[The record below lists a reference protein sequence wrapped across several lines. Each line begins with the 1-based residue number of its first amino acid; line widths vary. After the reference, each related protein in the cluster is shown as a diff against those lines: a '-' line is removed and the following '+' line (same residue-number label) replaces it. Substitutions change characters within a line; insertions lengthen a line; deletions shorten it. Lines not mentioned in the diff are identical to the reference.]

1 MPRAAGL
8 FVFIH
13 IGVGFA
19 LLILFLR
26 AMRRPEMRGKRQVA
40 PLFLYML
47 VYRIYEHFKY
57 KSDEYEKNSNAM
69 RMALR
74 HHVHAC
80 ASAASD

>member
-1 MPRAAGL
+1 MRGRAFRIHTYRRGL
-8 FVFIH
+8 CVAYPCLM
-13 IGVGFA
+13 G
-19 LLILFLR
+19 
-26 AMRRPEMRGKRQVA
+26 MRRPEMRGKRQVA

>member
-1 MPRAAGL
+1 
-8 FVFIH
+8 
-13 IGVGFA
+13 
-19 LLILFLR
+19 
-26 AMRRPEMRGKRQVA
+26 MRGKRQVA

>member
-1 MPRAAGL
+1 MSRDRAFRIHTYRRGLRVAYPCLMGNAKAWNRGISDKRPR
-8 FVFIH
+8 F
-13 IGVGFA
+13 
-19 LLILFLR
+19 
-26 AMRRPEMRGKRQVA
+26 
-40 PLFLYML
+40 FLYML

-74 HHVHAC
+74 HYVHAC

>member
-1 MPRAAGL
+1 
-8 FVFIH
+8 
-13 IGVGFA
+13 
-19 LLILFLR
+19 
-26 AMRRPEMRGKRQVA
+26 MRGKRQVA
-40 PLFLYML
+40 PLLLYML